1 MNNQE
6 LIKKADF
13 ALSDLAN
20 GGLLSPEQSDTFI
33 RKLLVQPTILK
44 QSRVVTMNAPTRK
57 INKIGFASRIMRPAV
72 SSTALSE
79 ADRSKPTTGQIE
91 LNTKEI
97 IAEIRLPYDVIE
109 DNIERGNINAAGA
122 NSAPT
127 PVSGGIKDTIMDLIA
142 ERAALDIEELGL
154 LGDTAN
160 ASDAYLALCDG
171 FIKRSADNIVDQGAA
186 PITKTMFKNG
196 LKAMPDQY
204 LRNLAALRNYVS
216 INNEIEY
223 RDSLS
228 DRETG
233 LGDSVI
239 EGFRGVFGYGV
250 PVEKVALMPGD
261 TGLLTHPLN
270 FIFGIQRQMSIEV
283 DKIITERVFVIVLTT
298 RLDFQVEETEA
309 VVKYT
314 NIG

>member
-20 GGLLSPEQSDTFI
+20 GGLLNPEQSDSFI

-44 QSRVVTMNAPTRK
+44 QSRVVTMNSPSRK
-57 INKIGFASRIMRPAV
+57 INKIGFATRIMRPAV
-72 SSTALSE
+72 SATGLSE
-79 ADRSKPTTGQIE
+79 SDRSKPTTGQIE

-109 DNIERGNINAAGA
+109 DNVERGNINAAGG

-154 LGDTAN
+154 LGDTAH
-160 ASDAYLALCDG
+160 ATDDYLALCDG
-171 FIKRSADNIVDQGAA
+171 FIKRSTDNVVDQGDAA
-186 PITKTMFKNG
+186 ITKTMFKNG

-204 LRNLAALRNYVS
+204 LRNLSALRNYVS

-250 PVEKVALMPGD
+250 PVEKVALMPSD

-283 DKIITERVFVIVLTT
+283 DKIITDRVFVIVLTA

-309 VVKYT
+309 VVKYA